1 MKADILFTGARVYN
15 VFLKTWS
22 LTDVAVLKDR
32 ILYVGRAEEAGLT
45 AHNII
50 DCGGK
55 PLIPGLIDI
64 HLHIES
70 SLCTPGEFAE
80 AVLKRGVTT
89 IVSEPHEIANVF
101 GIEGIRAMVD
111 ASADAPMDIF
121 YAVPSSVPSTSSL
134 LETTG
139 GEIGAED
146 LKILI
151 GGDRRMICLGEVMN
165 YSEIIQDFE
174 ALLEDPSRSKSLGL
188 VHQMGETSPL
198 SAIEGHVPSVTGLD
212 LAKVLYFGIDSDHCL
227 QDRNSL
233 EARFSQGMFVELQE
247 KSVTEE
253 NIAYLSEHDCSG
265 LYSFVTDDVPPDILR
280 DKGHLDHVIRKAMKL
295 GLPLE
300 EIIVASSYSPARR
313 IGFRDRGVIA
323 PGRKADLL
331 LLAGTGSDFTIEEVY
346 KNGVRAD
353 RHGGRSEAPPFPAS
367 FRRSII
373 LPDSRKIEEAL
384 SVRTDVKGG
393 VSCRIMRKNRGNT
406 YTEDI
411 RRTMP
416 VEKGEVR
423 WERTDVNLVLVIGRY
438 GKNDNI
444 ARGLADGCVF
454 SKGALCSSYA
464 HDHHNL
470 LAMGDNREDMLT
482 AIERIEELQGG
493 ICIASEGKIIAEV
506 ALPIGGILSDLPLDR
521 LAEEILTVQEAMRK
535 LGIDHPNPIMSICT
549 ITLPVSPAL
558 KITDVGLID
567 VKTTRKVDFLPEFT
581 EDQSHIL

>member
-1 MKADILFTGARVYN
+1 MKADTLFTGARVYN

-22 LTDVAVLKDR
+22 LTDVAVLKDK

-45 AHNII
+45 AHSVI
-50 DCGGK
+50 DCGGR

-70 SLCTPGEFAE
+70 SLCTPGEFAR
-80 AVLKRGVTT
+80 AVIKRGVTT

-101 GIEGIRAMVD
+101 GIEGIRAMVE

-139 GEIGAED
+139 GEISSED
-146 LKILI
+146 LKAIVD
-151 GGDRRMICLGEVMN
+151 GNRRMVCLGEVMN

-174 ALLEDPSRSKSLGL
+174 SLLENPSRSKSLDL
-188 VHQMGETSPL
+188 VCQMGETSPL

-212 LAKVLYFGIDSDHCL
+212 LAKVLYCGIDSDHCL
-227 QDRNSL
+227 QDRDSL
-233 EARFSQGMFVELQE
+233 KARFSQGMFVELQE

-253 NIAYLSEHDCSG
+253 NIAYLAEHDCSG

-331 LLAGTGSDFTIEEVY
+331 ILSGTGDDFTIEEIY

-353 RHGGRSEAPPFPAS
+353 RHDSQTEAAPFPAS

-373 LPDSRKIEEAL
+373 LPDYRKIEEAL
-384 SVRTDVKGG
+384 SVRTDVKGE
-393 VSCRIMRKNRGNT
+393 VSCRVMRKNRGNT

-411 RRTMP
+411 IRALP
-416 VEKGEVR
+416 AGDGEIR
-423 WERTDVNLVLVIGRY
+423 WEKTDVNLVLVISRY

-444 ARGLADGCVF
+444 ARGFADGCIF
-454 SKGALCSSYA
+454 SRGALCSSYA

-482 AIERIEELQGG
+482 AIKRIEELQGG

-521 LAEEILTVQEAMRK
+521 LAEEIQSVQGAMRK

-558 KITDVGLID
+558 KITDRGLID
-567 VKTTRKVDFLPEFT
+567 VKTTRIVDLLP
-581 EDQSHIL
+581 